1 MHRTGLVQSNELS
14 ALGVLA
20 NMWRN
25 ARRTARRTAS
35 VPDRT
40 TAGAAPAIALAL
52 ALALPLAFTACSSSS
67 TAPPSGNI
75 VLWVANSGLTKTGN
89 ATNAAN
95 ANSILGYTA
104 SQIATGT
111 TAAPAV
117 KLITNSGNA
126 GIALD
131 AGGNLW
137 VTDPS
142 NNSIAEYTAAQL
154 KKNGQPK
161 PNIVISADA
170 NGSLDSPEALAI
182 DSNGNLWVANSAA
195 DGSGANTVVEFTKSQ
210 LATSGSPKPAVRL
223 ASNAGSINNPQGV
236 AFDPLGNLWVSD
248 SAAVKEFSA
257 TQLAASG
264 APVPAV
270 TIGDDGLGSLNGPE
284 GITFDAKGNLWVAV
298 FFSNLVVGFSSS
310 QLAASGNPVP
320 AVIVR
325 SGDQSALNNPCGLAF
340 DATGNLWVSNLTTSW
355 LLKFVAK
362 QLTSPSSPK
371 PVVFVA
377 SGALVS
383 PCALAYV
390 R

>member
-1 MHRTGLVQSNELS
+1 
-14 ALGVLA
+14 
-20 NMWRN
+20 MWRN
-25 ARRTARRTAS
+25 ARRSAGRTA
-35 VPDRT
+35 PGLDRT
-40 TAGAAPAIALAL
+40 TAGTALAVVAAI
-52 ALALPLAFTACSSSS
+52 ALALPLAFTACSSNS
-67 TAPPSGNI
+67 TAPPSGAI

-89 ATNAAN
+89 ATNGAN

-104 SQIATGT
+104 AQIATGT
-111 TAAPAV
+111 TAAPAI
-117 KLITNSGNA
+117 KLITNSGNG
-126 GIALD
+126 GIVLD
-131 AGGNLW
+131 VAGNLW

-142 NNSIAEYTAAQL
+142 NNSVAEYAAAQL
-154 KKNGQPK
+154 KKSGEPK
-161 PNIVISADA
+161 PNVVISADP
-170 NGSLDSPEALAI
+170 NGSLDSPEALAM
-182 DSNGNLWVANSAA
+182 DGNGNLWVANSAA
-195 DGSGANTVVEFTKSQ
+195 DGSGANTVVEFTKNQ
-210 LATSGSPKPAVRL
+210 LAASGSPKPAVRL
-223 ASNAGSINNPQGV
+223 ASNARSINNPQGM

-248 SAAVKEFSA
+248 SAALKEFSA
-257 TQLAASG
+257 AQLTASG

-284 GITFDAKGNLWVAV
+284 GITFDTKGNLWVAV
-298 FFSNLVVGFSSS
+298 FFSNLLVGYSHS
-310 QLAASGNPVP
+310 QLTTSGNPVP

-340 DATGNLWVSNLTTSW
+340 DTTGNLWVSNLTTSW

-383 PCALAYV
+383 PCAMTYA

>member
-1 MHRTGLVQSNELS
+1 M
-14 ALGVLA
+14 AY
-20 NMWRN
+20 
-25 ARRTARRTAS
+25 
-35 VPDRT
+35 P
-40 TAGAAPAIALAL
+40 IALAIVV
-52 ALALPLAFTACSSSS
+52 ALPLAFTACSSNS
-67 TAPPSGNI
+67 TAPPSGSI
-75 VLWVANSGLTKTGN
+75 VLWVANSGLSKTGT

-117 KLITNSGNA
+117 KLITNSGNG

-131 AGGNLW
+131 AAGNLW
-137 VTDPS
+137 VSEPS
-142 NNSIAEYTAAQL
+142 DNSIAEYTAAQV
-154 KKNGQPK
+154 KKSGQPK
-161 PNIVISADA
+161 PSVVISADA
-170 NGSLDSPEALAI
+170 DGSLDLPEAIAM
-182 DSNGNLWVANSAA
+182 DGNGNLWVANSAA
-195 DGSGANTVVEFTKSQ
+195 AGSGANTVVEFTPSQ
-210 LATSGSPKPAVRL
+210 LAASGSPRPAVRL
-223 ASNAGSINNPQGV
+223 AAIAGSINNPQGI

-248 SAAVKEFSA
+248 SGAVNEFSA
-257 TQLAASG
+257 PQLAASG

-284 GITFDAKGNLWVAV
+284 GITFDAQGNLWVAV
-298 FFSNLVVGFSSS
+298 FFSNLVVGYSSD
-310 QLAASGNPVP
+310 QLAVSGNPVP

-340 DATGNLWVSNLTTSW
+340 DATGDLWVSNYTTSW

-362 QLTSPSSPK
+362 ELTSPSSPK

-377 SGALVS
+377 SGSLDS
-383 PCALAYV
+383 PCALVYV

>member
-1 MHRTGLVQSNELS
+1 MAT
-14 ALGVLA
+14 
-20 NMWRN
+20 
-25 ARRTARRTAS
+25 
-35 VPDRT
+35 
-40 TAGAAPAIALAL
+40 AIALAF
-52 ALALPLAFTACSSSS
+52 PLAFTACSSNS
-67 TAPPSGNI
+67 TAPPSGTI
-75 VLWVANSGLTKTGN
+75 VLWVANSGLTKTGG
-89 ATNAAN
+89 ATNGAN

-104 SQIATGT
+104 PQIATGT

-117 KLITNSGNA
+117 KLITNSGNG
-126 GIALD
+126 GIVLD
-131 AGGNLW
+131 AAGNLW

-142 NNSIAEYTAAQL
+142 NNAIAEYAAAQL
-154 KKNGQPK
+154 KKNGEPK
-161 PNIVISADA
+161 PDVVISAGP
-170 NGSLDSPEALAI
+170 NGSLGSPEALAM
-182 DSNGNLWVANSAA
+182 DGNGNLWVANSAA
-195 DGSGANTVVEFTKSQ
+195 DGSGANTIVEFTKSQ
-210 LATSGSPKPAVRL
+210 LAASGSPKPAVRL
-223 ASNAGSINNPQGV
+223 ASNAGSIKNPQGM

-248 SAAVKEFSA
+248 SGAVKEFSA

-270 TIGDDGLGSLNGPE
+270 TIGDDGFGSLNGPE
-284 GITFDAKGNLWVAV
+284 GITFDPKGNLWVAV
-298 FFSNLVVGFSSS
+298 FFSNLVAGYSSS

-325 SGDQSALNNPCGLAF
+325 NGDQSALNNPCGLAF

-362 QLTSPSSPK
+362 ELTSSSSPK

>member
-1 MHRTGLVQSNELS
+1 M
-14 ALGVLA
+14 
-20 NMWRN
+20 
-25 ARRTARRTAS
+25 
-35 VPDRT
+35 
-40 TAGAAPAIALAL
+40 
-52 ALALPLAFTACSSSS
+52 ALALPLAFTACSSNS
-67 TAPPSGNI
+67 TAPPSGSI

-89 ATNAAN
+89 ATNGAN

-111 TAAPAV
+111 TAAPAI
-117 KLITNSGNA
+117 KLVTNSGNA

-131 AGGNLW
+131 AAGNLW

-142 NNSIAEYTAAQL
+142 NNSIAGYAAAQL
-154 KKNGQPK
+154 KKSGQPK
-161 PNIVISADA
+161 PDVVISANA
-170 NGSLDSPEALAI
+170 NGSLESPEALAF
-182 DSNGNLWVANSAA
+182 DGNGNLWVANSAA
-195 DGSGANTVVEFTKSQ
+195 AGAGSNTVVEFTTTQ
-210 LATSGSPKPAVRL
+210 LSASGSPKPAVRL
-223 ASNAGSINNPQGV
+223 ASNAGSINNPQGL

-298 FFSNLVVGFSSS
+298 FFSNMVVGFSSS
-310 QLAASGNPVP
+310 QLSASGSPVP

-340 DATGNLWVSNLTTSW
+340 DGTGNLWVSNLTTSW

-377 SGALVS
+377 GGSLVS

>member
-1 MHRTGLVQSNELS
+1 M
-14 ALGVLA
+14 
-20 NMWRN
+20 
-25 ARRTARRTAS
+25 
-35 VPDRT
+35 
-40 TAGAAPAIALAL
+40 ALAIVL
-52 ALALPLAFTACSSSS
+52 VFPLAFTACSSNS
-67 TAPPSGNI
+67 TAPPPGSI
-75 VLWVANSGLTKTGN
+75 VLWVANSGLSKTGT

-104 SQIATGT
+104 GQIATGT

-117 KLITNSGNA
+117 KLITNSGNG
-126 GIALD
+126 GIVVD
-131 AGGNLW
+131 AAGNLW
-137 VTDPS
+137 ATDPS
-142 NNSIAEYTAAQL
+142 NNAIAEYAAAQL
-154 KKNGQPK
+154 KKNGQPS
-161 PNIVISADA
+161 PAVVISADA
-170 NGSLDSPEALAI
+170 NGSLDSPEALAM
-182 DSNGNLWVANSAA
+182 DGNGNLWVANSAA
-195 DGSGANTVVEFTKSQ
+195 AGSGANTVVEFTASQ
-210 LATSGSPKPAVRL
+210 RSASGSPTPAVRL
-223 ASNAGSINNPQGV
+223 APNAGSINNPQGM

-248 SAAVKEFSA
+248 SGAVKEFSA

-284 GITFDAKGNLWVAV
+284 QITFDAHGNLWVAV

-340 DATGNLWVSNLTTSW
+340 DATGDLWVSNFTTSW

-362 QLTSPSSPK
+362 ELTSPSSPK

-377 SGALVS
+377 SGSLVS

>member
-1 MHRTGLVQSNELS
+1 
-14 ALGVLA
+14 
-20 NMWRN
+20 MWRN
-25 ARRTARRTAS
+25 ARHSARRIAS
-35 VPDRT
+35 GPDRATDRT
-40 TAGAAPAIALAL
+40 TAGAAHAVAYAIALAI
-52 ALALPLAFTACSSSS
+52 ALALPLAITACSSNS
-67 TAPPSGNI
+67 TAPPSGSI
-75 VLWVANSGLTKTGN
+75 VLWVANTGLTKTGN

-104 SQIATGT
+104 TQIATGT

-117 KLITNSGNA
+117 TLITNSGNG

-131 AGGNLW
+131 AAGNLW
-137 VTDPS
+137 VTEPS
-142 NNSIAEYTAAQL
+142 NNSIAEYTAAQI
-154 KKNGQPK
+154 KASGQPK
-161 PNIVISADA
+161 PNVVISADA
-170 NGSLDSPEALAI
+170 NASLDSPEALAM
-182 DSNGNLWVANSAA
+182 DGSGNLWVANSAPA
-195 DGSGANTVVEFTKSQ
+195 GSGANTVVEFTTSQ
-210 LATSGSPKPAVRL
+210 LSASGSPTPAVRL
-223 ASNAGSINNPQGV
+223 VPNAGSINNPQGI
-236 AFDPLGNLWVSD
+236 AFDSLGNLWLSD
-248 SAAVKEFSA
+248 SGAVKEFST

-264 APVPAV
+264 AAVPAV

-284 GITFDAKGNLWVAV
+284 GITFDAQGNLWVAV
-298 FFSNLVVGFSSS
+298 FFSNLVVGYSSS
-310 QLAASGNPVP
+310 QLATSGNPVP

-377 SGALVS
+377 GGSLVS

>member
-1 MHRTGLVQSNELS
+1 MGREQ
-14 ALGVLA
+14 
-20 NMWRN
+20 
-25 ARRTARRTAS
+25 RRGR
-35 VPDRT
+35 
-40 TAGAAPAIALAL
+40 L
-52 ALALPLAFTACSSSS
+52 
-67 TAPPSGNI
+67 
-75 VLWVANSGLTKTGN
+75 
-89 ATNAAN
+89 
-95 ANSILGYTA
+95 
-104 SQIATGT
+104 
-111 TAAPAV
+111 
-117 KLITNSGNA
+117 
-126 GIALD
+126 
-131 AGGNLW
+131 
-137 VTDPS
+137 
-142 NNSIAEYTAAQL
+142 
-154 KKNGQPK
+154 
-161 PNIVISADA
+161 
-170 NGSLDSPEALAI
+170 
-182 DSNGNLWVANSAA
+182 
-195 DGSGANTVVEFTKSQ
+195 GANTVVEFTASQ
-210 LATSGSPKPAVRL
+210 LSASGSPKPAVRL
-223 ASNAGSINNPQGV
+223 ASNVGSINNPQGL

-310 QLAASGNPVP
+310 QLTGSGTPVP

-340 DATGNLWVSNLTTSW
+340 DGTGNLWVSNLTTSW

-377 SGALVS
+377 GGSLVS
-383 PCALAYV
+383 PCAMAYV